1 MKDLT
6 KYIESL
12 LDEVDNTCEINYVN
26 NVYVVD
32 VVRDY
37 KYSVVMYKN
46 MAYFNHDRY
55 VYVNKILK
63 MYLPNS
69 SYVVRIKEINIP
81 MSFIPFRLQYVK

>member
-46 MAYFNHDRY
+46 MVYFHHDRY
-55 VYVNKILK
+55 VYVNKI
-63 MYLPNS
+63 
-69 SYVVRIKEINIP
+69 
-81 MSFIPFRLQYVK
+81 

>member
-46 MAYFNHDRY
+46 MVYFNHDRY

-69 SYVVRIKEINIP
+69 SYVVRVKEINIP
-81 MSFIPFRLQYVK
+81 ISFIPFRLQYVK